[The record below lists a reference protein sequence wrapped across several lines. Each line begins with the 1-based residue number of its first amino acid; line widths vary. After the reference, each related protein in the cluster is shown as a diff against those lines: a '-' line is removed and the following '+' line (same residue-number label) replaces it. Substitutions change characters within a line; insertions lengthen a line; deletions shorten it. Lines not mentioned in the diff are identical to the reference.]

1 MGDVLQHTRDAI
13 GIFDG
18 DLIIGNHDSIT
29 LFGAQSQVRLRDYSK
44 AVSKLLLRNN
54 DELELAIEE
63 VISEIEKS
71 EAQMAKKKLSFF
83 GLRNRKKELKKEY
96 NRIATYIE
104 RLCLFFQMQQAQL
117 LKEIKLLEKLS
128 ATVGE
133 SIVALENNIAIGE
146 KILCDKT
153 PTEKQSDNFHPLNI
167 IDDSENMDVWYDRL
181 TRRIDDLRVS
191 HTVALQNQAQIRFL
205 YENDLVLLDRIAATI
220 SNTFPIWQSQMVVM
234 LGIERL
240 EKRLEDQEKVFS
252 SSSQQEQLDVER
264 IVALNRKLKDALN
277 EADSL
282 EKKDLHIRKEFREA
296 IHYIERG

>member
-13 GIFDG
+13 EIFDG

-29 LFGAQSQVRLRDYSK
+29 LFGTQSQVKLRDYSK
-44 AVSKLLLRNN
+44 AISKLLLRNN
-54 DELELAIEE
+54 DELELAIED

-83 GLRNRKKELKKEY
+83 GLRNRKAELTKEY
-96 NRIATYIE
+96 NRIATYVE

-128 ATVGE
+128 TTVGE
-133 SIVALENNIAIGE
+133 SIVALENDIAIGE
-146 KILCDKT
+146 KTLCNKT
-153 PTEKQSDNFHPLNI
+153 PTGKQSDNYHPLNL
-167 IDDSENMDVWYDRL
+167 IDDSENMDVWYARL

-252 SSSQQEQLDVER
+252 NSSQQEQLDVER

-282 EKKDLHIRKEFREA
+282 EKKDLRIRKEFREST
-296 IHYIERG
+296 HNIERG

>member
-13 GIFDG
+13 EIFDG

-29 LFGAQSQVRLRDYSK
+29 LFGTQSQVKLRDYSK
-44 AVSKLLLRNN
+44 AISKLLLRNN
-54 DELELAIEE
+54 DELELAIED

-83 GLRNRKKELKKEY
+83 GLRNRKAELTKEY
-96 NRIATYIE
+96 NRIATYVE
-104 RLCLFFQMQQAQL
+104 RLFLFFQMQQAQL

-128 ATVGE
+128 TTVGE
-133 SIVALENNIAIGE
+133 SIVALENDIAIGE
-146 KILCDKT
+146 KILCNKT
-153 PTEKQSDNFHPLNI
+153 PTEKQSDNYRPLNVI
-167 IDDSENMDVWYDRL
+167 NDSENMDVWYARL

-205 YENDLVLLDRIAATI
+205 YENDLVLLDRIAAAI

-252 SSSQQEQLDVER
+252 NSSQQEQLDVER

-282 EKKDLHIRKEFREA
+282 EKKDLRIRKEFREA
-296 IHYIERG
+296 THNIERG

>member
-1 MGDVLQHTRDAI
+1 MGDLLQHTRDAI

-29 LFGAQSQVRLRDYSK
+29 LFGTQSQVKLRDYSK

-54 DELELAIEE
+54 DELELAIDD
-63 VISEIEKS
+63 VISEIEKI
-71 EAQMAKKKLSFF
+71 EVQVAKKKLLFF
-83 GLRNRKKELKKEY
+83 GLRNRKKELTKEY
-96 NRIATYIE
+96 NRIVAYIE

-117 LKEIKLLEKLS
+117 LKEVKLLEKLS

-133 SIVALENNIAIGE
+133 SIVALENNIATGE
-146 KILCDKT
+146 KVLCDKT
-153 PTEKQSDNFHPLNI
+153 PTEKQSDNYHPLKF
-167 IDDSENMDVWYDRL
+167 IDDTENIDAWYARL

-205 YENDLVLLDRIAATI
+205 YENDLVLLDRVAAAI

-252 SSSQQEQLDVER
+252 SSSRQEQLDVER
-264 IVALNRKLKDALN
+264 IVALNSKLKDALN

>member
-13 GIFDG
+13 EIFDG

-29 LFGAQSQVRLRDYSK
+29 LFGTQSQVRLRDYSK
-44 AVSKLLLRNN
+44 VVSKLLLRNN
-54 DELELAIEE
+54 DELELAIED

-83 GLRNRKKELKKEY
+83 GLRNRKKELTKEY

-128 ATVGE
+128 VTVGE
-133 SIVALENNIAIGE
+133 SIVALENDIAIGE
-146 KILCDKT
+146 KTLCNKT
-153 PTEKQSDNFHPLNI
+153 PTEKQSDNYHPLNFI
-167 IDDSENMDVWYDRL
+167 NDSENMDVWYARL

-205 YENDLVLLDRIAATI
+205 YENDLVLLDRIAAAI

-252 SSSQQEQLDVER
+252 NSSQQEQLDIER

-282 EKKDLHIRKEFREA
+282 EKKDLRIRKEFREA
-296 IHYIERG
+296 TYNIERG